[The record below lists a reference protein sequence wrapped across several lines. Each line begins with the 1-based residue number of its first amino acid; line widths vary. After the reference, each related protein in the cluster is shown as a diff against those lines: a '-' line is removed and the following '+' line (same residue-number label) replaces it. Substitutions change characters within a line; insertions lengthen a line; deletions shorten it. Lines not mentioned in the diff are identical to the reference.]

1 MSGYKKGIFKYP
13 PSKKES
19 SSAVIV
25 IDTSGSARQEIGI
38 TDKSTRNRL
47 TILDRHVMTA
57 STDLSFFQEKGN
69 YRIISSQPPLSH
81 MAKGISRTGHRQIAH
96 GGGTGIYIQDFDNT
110 EDAIEY
116 LFTLDARGGGLPFG
130 HHNQH
135 ELEDAINRGRSA
147 GQANDGMGYG
157 NVLIVM
163 DEDLSPRTFGRKP
176 KRVIVNGQPLGISDD
191 VRIEY

>member
-1 MSGYKKGIFKYP
+1 MSDYKKGIFKYP

-25 IDTSGSARQEIGI
+25 IDTSGSAGQEIGI

-57 STDLSFFQEKGN
+57 STYLSFFQEKGN

-81 MAKGISRTGHRQIAH
+81 MAKGIRSAGHRQIAH

-130 HHNQH
+130 QHNQH
-135 ELEDAINRGRSA
+135 ELEDAINRGRSSSSR
-147 GQANDGMGYG
+147 GYG

-163 DEDLSPRTFGRKP
+163 DEDLSPGTFGRKP
-176 KRVIVNGQPLGISDD
+176 KRVIVNGQLLGISDD